1 MTRAAHGESILAG
14 DVGGTKT
21 ELALFARS
29 GSGLRE
35 IRARTFPSREYT
47 SLEGI
52 VGAFLEPEP
61 GGSVAAACF
70 GVAGPVRGG
79 KARITN
85 LPWELEEEALARTM
99 GVPRVRLLND
109 LQAAAYGMLRLAPER
124 LETLHPGSGDAGGN
138 AAVIAPGTGLGE
150 AILHWD
156 GRRYHAIAS
165 EGGHADFAPRDE
177 REIELLR
184 WLRGRVGA
192 HVSYERVLSGEGIQH
207 LYLFLRD
214 SGHLPEPAWLREK
227 LAHGDPNAAITEVGL
242 AGGHPLCVAAL
253 ESFCSILGAEA
264 GNLALRCTAAAGV
277 FVGGGIAPKILPALK
292 KGGFVRA
299 FTDKGRFAQW
309 MAAVPVR
316 VALDPRAP
324 VMGAAHFLLEDAG

>member
-79 KARITN
+79 KAKITN

-99 GVPRVRLLND
+99 GVPRVRLL
-109 LQAAAYGMLRLAPER
+109 R
-124 LETLHPGSGDAGGN
+124 
-138 AAVIAPGTGLGE
+138 
-150 AILHWD
+150 
-156 GRRYHAIAS
+156 
-165 EGGHADFAPRDE
+165 
-177 REIELLR
+177 ELL
-184 WLRGRVGA
+184 
-192 HVSYERVLSGEGIQH
+192 
-207 LYLFLRD
+207 
-214 SGHLPEPAWLREK
+214 
-227 LAHGDPNAAITEVGL
+227 
-242 AGGHPLCVAAL
+242 
-253 ESFCSILGAEA
+253 
-264 GNLALRCTAAAGV
+264 
-277 FVGGGIAPKILPALK
+277 
-292 KGGFVRA
+292 
-299 FTDKGRFAQW
+299 
-309 MAAVPVR
+309 
-316 VALDPRAP
+316 LDPRRRGGEPGAP
-324 VMGAAHFLLEDAG
+324 LHRGRGRLRGWWRRPEDPSRAQEGGLRAGIHR

>member
-1 MTRAAHGESILAG
+1 MDPRLYVRCQGQSDTTTALEARADLRQGRAAVTRATHGESILAG

-61 GGSVAAACF
+61 CGSVAAACF

-109 LQAAAYGMLRLAPER
+109 LQAAAYGMLHLAPEDF
-124 LETLHPGSGDAGGN
+124 ETLHAGSGEPRGN

-150 AILHWD
+150 AILHWGG
-156 GRRYHAIAS
+156 GRDNAIAS
-165 EGGHADFAPRDE
+165 EGGHDEFA
-177 REIELLR
+177 
-184 WLRGRVGA
+184 
-192 HVSYERVLSGEGIQH
+192 
-207 LYLFLRD
+207 
-214 SGHLPEPAWLREK
+214 
-227 LAHGDPNAAITEVGL
+227 
-242 AGGHPLCVAAL
+242 
-253 ESFCSILGAEA
+253 
-264 GNLALRCTAAAGV
+264 
-277 FVGGGIAPKILPALK
+277 
-292 KGGFVRA
+292 
-299 FTDKGRFAQW
+299 
-309 MAAVPVR
+309 
-316 VALDPRAP
+316 
-324 VMGAAHFLLEDAG
+324 